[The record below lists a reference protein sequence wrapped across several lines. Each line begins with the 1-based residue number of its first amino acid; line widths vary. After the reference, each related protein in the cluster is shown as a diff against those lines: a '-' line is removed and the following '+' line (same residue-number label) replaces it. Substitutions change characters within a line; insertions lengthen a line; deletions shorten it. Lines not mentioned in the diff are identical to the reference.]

1 MTRWTIPN
9 FHTVLDRQTGLVW
22 AKDAALSEFPL
33 TWAEAF
39 SFIDE
44 LNRSELLPHDDWR
57 LPNRREMFSLVSQ
70 NAKNPSLPADHPFD
84 NVFTGYYWTSTTCAR
99 LPDQAWYVHLG
110 GARVFKGMKYGS
122 YMIWPV
128 RTEGIGPPSVWPT
141 GQRYCHDTTGRP
153 VDCTGTGQDAEFQSG
168 QPLPSSRFRPQSGTI
183 CDHLTGLTWLQEAD
197 WHGRPL
203 DWHAARAIIDKINRD
218 KVGGCDDWR
227 LPAIRELESLT
238 DMSRHSPALPT
249 DHPFVN
255 VRDFYWSAT
264 TSRYDTTY
272 AWVLYFRDGAVGVG
286 HKPRPE
292 FHLWPVRDAAES

>member
-1 MTRWTIPN
+1 MTRWTISNP
-9 FHTVLDRQTGLVW
+9 HTVLDRQTGLVW

-33 TWAEAF
+33 TWAEAL

-44 LNRSELLPHDDWR
+44 LNRSGELPHDDWR

-122 YMIWPV
+122 YMVWPV
-128 RTEGIGPPSVWPT
+128 RTAGNGPPLVWPT
-141 GQRYCHDTTGRP
+141 GQRQCHDATGRLI
-153 VDCTGTGQDAEFQSG
+153 DCTGTGQDAEFQSG
-168 QPLPSSRFRPQSGTI
+168 RPLSAVRFRTQAGTV
-183 CDHLTGLTWLQEAD
+183 CDHLTDLTWLQEAA
-197 WHGRPL
+197 WHGRTL
-203 DWHAARAIIDKINRD
+203 DWDAARDIIDEINRD
-218 KVGGCDDWR
+218 KIEGFDDWR

-249 DHPFVN
+249 DHPFLN
-255 VRDFYWSAT
+255 VQEFYWSAT
-264 TSRYDTTY
+264 TSRYDITY

-292 FHLWPVRDAAES
+292 FHLWPVRDTAKS